1 MGIENQPMNVYWSG
15 QKSESSNKYKIN
27 HQGTVASTS
36 DLPSNGNQKGD
47 TYNVSEDGSN
57 YIWTGSEW
65 DKLGSNVYV
74 GATSSNDG
82 VQGLVPPASSSER
95 NWLLRGDGTWVEI
108 TSLTANDINSIF
120 A

>member
-1 MGIENQPMNVYWSG
+1 MSISSQPMNVYWSG
-15 QKSESSNKYKIN
+15 QKSSSYNKYKIN
-27 HQGTVASTS
+27 HRGTVASAS
-36 DLPSNGNQKGD
+36 NLPSNGNQKGD

-74 GATSSNDG
+74 GATSSEDG

-108 TSLTANDINSIF
+108 TSLTDSDINSIF
-120 A
+120 V